1 MRTFFLDVPFVPGGF
16 RIPGTTYDSKLKKT
30 IFAGESLP
38 PELEPYQSKDFS
50 WLRWQEDTYNKAI
63 LPPKPLS
70 YTMTPRP
77 HQKEAA
83 IAIAKAAKTGYR
95 GFIEG
100 DGTGIGKTISSAFGV
115 YGAMRTCSVKKANV
129 LVVCPKGVIEQWG
142 NTFKALKIPN
152 IRLCVINYEQSK
164 NLLKAPASSRTA
176 KKQKTV
182 NRQTATK
189 GTPIIKWDYIISDES
204 QKLKNWEAA
213 QQAKAFGNIARY
225 SDATGWPFV
234 IWASATIGQTP
245 LELQYLAPVL
255 YQITGT
261 PHKTPWKTWLYS
273 QGFHI
278 NEAKKSGNLSW
289 VAPTSKSTPE
299 EKARI
304 QMERR
309 EDLAKLNKLLFAA
322 GSPSIRRTPVDIAGW
337 PEIQRIAKGVTLTP
351 LEYIEYQ
358 REWLRFRA
366 EYKLALRGKNP
377 QGALAQQLR
386 FRQKSSL
393 IRTPHTVDE
402 VIDLLDNNLQVAVY
416 CEFMESIDKMKSALE
431 KKGITCAEYTGR
443 NEQIR
448 ESERLRFQ
456 KGQAKVIF
464 FSVDSAISLH
474 AGEQLPDGSFATKT
488 GRTTI
493 IHDVTYS
500 GIRCSQIE
508 GRTHRD
514 GQFSPVYYLFA
525 LNTAEEKISQTMIER
540 VRSIIA
546 IMDDDS
552 AASKLDDLLESEL
565 SDLLAA

>member
-1 MRTFFLDVPFVPGGF
+1 MRTYFLDIPFTPGGF
-16 RIPGTTYDSKLKKT
+16 RVPGVTYDSRLKKN

-38 PELEPYQSKDFS
+38 PELTPYQSKDFS
-50 WLRWQEDTYNKAI
+50 WLRWQEDAYNKKI
-63 LPPKPLS
+63 LASTPLS

-83 IAIAKAAKTGYR
+83 IAIAKAAKAGYR

-100 DGTGIGKTISSAFGV
+100 DGTGIGKTISSAFGI
-115 YGAMRTCSVKKANV
+115 YGAMKTCSVKQANV

-164 NLLKAPASSRTA
+164 NLLSAPASATSA

-182 NRQTATK
+182 NRQTATRGK
-189 GTPIIKWDYIISDES
+189 PTVKWDYIIGDES
-204 QKLKNWEAA
+204 QKLKNWEKA

-255 YQITGT
+255 YQVTGT
-261 PHKTPWKTWLYS
+261 PHRTAWKTWLTTH
-273 QGFHI
+273 GFHI

-289 VAPTSKSTPE
+289 IAPTSKSTPI
-299 EKARI
+299 EKAEI
-304 QMERR
+304 QEARR
-309 EDLAKLNKLLFAA
+309 SDLAKLNKMLFSPS
-322 GSPSIRRTPVDIAGW
+322 SPSIRRTPVDIAGW
-337 PEIQRIAKGVTLTP
+337 PEIQRIAKGISLTP

-358 REWLRFRA
+358 REWLLFRSA
-366 EYKLALRGKNP
+366 YKLSIRGRNP

-393 IRTPHTVDE
+393 IRTPHTAEE
-402 VIDLLDNNLQVAVY
+402 VLDLLENNFQVAVY
-416 CEFMESIDKMKSALE
+416 SEFMESIDTMKSALE
-431 KKGITCAEYTGR
+431 KKGIACAEFTGR
-443 NEQIR
+443 NEAVR
-448 ESERLRFQ
+448 ESERQRFQ
-456 KGQAKVIF
+456 KGHAKVIF

-474 AGEQLPDGSFATKT
+474 AGEQLPDGTFATK
-488 GRTTI
+488 RNRVTI
-493 IHDVTYS
+493 LHDVTYS

-514 GQFSPVYYLFA
+514 GQFAPVYYLFA
-525 LNTAEEKISQTMIER
+525 LNTAEEKISQTMIGR
-540 VRSIIA
+540 VRNILS
-546 IMDDDS
+546 IMDDES
-552 AASKLDDLLESEL
+552 LASKLDALLV
-565 SDLLAA
+565 A